1 MSIRI
6 ENGFY
11 VDENNNKWSKSKYTL
26 VEAQKLSNSLIECY
40 ECIDCEYCIRCAF
53 CVDCENC
60 IDCEYCF
67 SSSYCRECYECLECD
82 DCERVQRK
90 IDTISVKGER

>member
-40 ECIDCEYCIRCAF
+40 ECIDCEYC
-53 CVDCENC
+53 
-60 IDCEYCF
+60 F

-82 DCERVQRK
+82 DCERVSRK
-90 IDTISVKGER
+90 IDTISLKA